1 MWPKYMSSF
10 FCGDT
15 WQTRPL
21 VSNVCQ
27 VFFAETLGKLGIW
40 FQNTTIL
47 KIHVYYL
54 SSIGFK

>member
-1 MWPKYMSSF
+1 MSSF